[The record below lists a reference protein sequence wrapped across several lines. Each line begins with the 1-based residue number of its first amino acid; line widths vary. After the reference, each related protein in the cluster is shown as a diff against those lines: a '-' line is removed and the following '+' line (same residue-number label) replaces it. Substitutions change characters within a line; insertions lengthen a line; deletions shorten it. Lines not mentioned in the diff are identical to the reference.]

1 MWEYQCGCIVMLC
14 ELEEDGEVSYGRFL
28 SCFFMLTVEGI
39 NLQESSY
46 CYWPEEVGEV
56 MVCGMLRVRL
66 GQVNSDGDI
75 VERKMEVTTVEETLH
90 QFEATNTLIVTMMQL
105 ISWPK
110 QGLPHPSS
118 ITSVIDRLTVAQMR
132 SSSKQTVVMCRSYTC
147 IYNI

>member
-1 MWEYQCGCIVMLC
+1 MERYIG
-14 ELEEDGEVSYGRFL
+14 YGRFL

-66 GQVNSDGDI
+66 GQVNIDGDI
-75 VERKMEVTTVEETLH
+75 VERKMEVTTVEETVH
-90 QFEATNTLIVTMMQL
+90 QFEATNTLIVTMIQL

-118 ITSVIDRLTVAQMR
+118 ITSVNDHLTVAQMR
-132 SSSKQTVVMCRSYTC
+132 SSSEQTVVMCRSHTC
-147 IYNI
+147 IYNNCYFNTLQSTIYSQ